1 MELTIKIS
9 KFSIINYMLEDLKPL
24 EVVIDK
30 LKKKL
35 LDPELI
41 NEKKIKK
48 KLSFLIKK
56 VDAIKKTT
64 SRRNEISNANKNT
77 IKSHDIKA
85 STIHKRK
92 PIDGLAAMVT
102 DSRNYKIKK

>member
-1 MELTIKIS
+1 
-9 KFSIINYMLEDLKPL
+9 MLEDLKPL

-48 KLSFLIKK
+48 KLSFLLKKLMRLKKLPLEEMKLAMLIK
-56 VDAIKKTT
+56 IQL
-64 SRRNEISNANKNT
+64 SLT
-77 IKSHDIKA
+77 I
-85 STIHKRK
+85 
-92 PIDGLAAMVT
+92 
-102 DSRNYKIKK
+102 

>member
-41 NEKKIKK
+41 NEKKNKK
-48 KLSFLIKK
+48 KIIFS
-56 VDAIKKTT
+56 
-64 SRRNEISNANKNT
+64 
-77 IKSHDIKA
+77 
-85 STIHKRK
+85 
-92 PIDGLAAMVT
+92 
-102 DSRNYKIKK
+102 Y